1 MKVHI
6 VTYVC
11 EQCGTTQSSEAGVKS
26 DGMCP
31 VCRSPMRIED
41 LFGDR
46 RFATLPVDDDR
57 RDRAA

>member
-6 VTYVC
+6 VNYVC
-11 EQCGTTQSSEAGVKS
+11 ENCGKTQTAEAGVKS
-26 DGMCP
+26 DGMCHA
-31 VCRSPMRIED
+31 CGSPMLIED

-57 RDRAA
+57 REDAA

>member
-6 VTYVC
+6 VAYVC
-11 EQCGTTQSSEAGVKS
+11 EQCGKTETAKAGVES

-31 VCRSPMRIED
+31 TCGSPMMIED

-57 RDRAA
+57 RDDAA

>member
-6 VTYVC
+6 VKYIC
-11 EQCGTTQSSEAGVKS
+11 DDCGATQTSPAGVDS

-31 VCRSPMRIED
+31 RCGSPMRIED

-46 RFATLPVDDDR
+46 RIAWLPVDDDR
-57 RDRAA
+57 RERAA

>member
-6 VTYVC
+6 VTFVC
-11 EQCGTTQSSEAGVKS
+11 EQCGTTAAAEAGVQS

-31 VCRSPMRIED
+31 KCDSPMKIED

-46 RFATLPVDDDR
+46 RFATLPVDDER
-57 RDRAA
+57 RDDPA

>member
-1 MKVHI
+1 VKVHI

-11 EQCGTTQSSEAGVKS
+11 EQCGKTQTAEAGVKS
-26 DGMCP
+26 DGMCHA
-31 VCRSPMRIED
+31 CGSPMLIED

-57 RDRAA
+57 REHAA

>member
-6 VTYVC
+6 VSYTC
-11 EQCGTTQSSEAGVKS
+11 EQCEATQTCEANLNN

-31 VCRSPMRIED
+31 SCGSPMKIDD

-46 RFATLPVDDDR
+46 RIAALPVDDDR
-57 RDRAA
+57 REHAA

>member
-11 EQCGTTQSSEAGVKS
+11 EQCGATQTNEAGLAS

-31 VCRSPMRIED
+31 GCQAPMRIED
-41 LFGDR
+41 LFSDR
-46 RFATLPVDDDR
+46 RIATLPVDDDR
-57 RDRAA
+57 RDCAA

>member
-1 MKVHI
+1 VKVHI
-6 VTYVC
+6 VEYTC
-11 EQCGTTQSSEAGVKS
+11 ESCGATQTCQAGVDS

-31 VCRSPMRIED
+31 TCGSPMRIED

-57 RDRAA
+57 RDHAA